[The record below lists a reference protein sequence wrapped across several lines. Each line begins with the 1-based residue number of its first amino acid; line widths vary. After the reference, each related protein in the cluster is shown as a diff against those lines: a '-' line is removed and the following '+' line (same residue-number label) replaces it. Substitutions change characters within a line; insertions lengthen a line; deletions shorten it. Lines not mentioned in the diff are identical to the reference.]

1 MEKKN
6 PPEHELVEPAY
17 VNVKEGK
24 CSCGK
29 VIYGPSSVEVVT
41 KFHQHA
47 KAPTGNTAA

>member
-1 MEKKN
+1 MAKEN

-17 VNVKEGK
+17 VGNKQGK

-41 KFHQHA
+41 NFHDHA
-47 KAPTGNTAA
+47 KDSKKNTAA